1 MYNIRFTKEAI
12 KELNLIP
19 KNYSD
24 LIRKKLLTLA
34 ENPYNINNNIK
45 RLKTKEETYRLRV
58 GDYRVIYEII
68 NDLLI
73 IEIIKIKPRGNAYD

>member
-1 MYNIRFTKEAI
+1 M
-12 KELNLIP
+12 IP